1 MRKLPVVID
10 TREQRPLDF
19 SAFPN
24 VRIVRC
30 KAWPGDYT
38 LQAYSRMLAIE
49 RKSVADLVGTMCGGY
64 AGLTATTPKRFDCE
78 LLGLGGV
85 IHLGGRAFVLV
96 EPDGMGRTA
105 EEQIEAGNYR
115 AMIPPEKVRRFI
127 ATIRTGWK
135 VPVLLANSRE
145 HAAEIVVAAVTA
157 ADVEK
162 RSWTPFDK
170 WLTQSEPTAEKEE
183 QPW

>member
-1 MRKLPVVID
+1 MRKIPVIID
-10 TREQRPLDF
+10 TREQKPLDF

-49 RKSVADLVGTMCGGY
+49 RKSVADLIGTMCGGY

-96 EPDGMGRTA
+96 EPDGMGQTA
-105 EEQIEAGNYR
+105 EEQISAGNYR
-115 AMIPPEKVRRFI
+115 ADISPDKVWRFI
-127 ATIRTGWK
+127 DTIRTGWK
-135 VPVLLANSRE
+135 VPVILASSRE
-145 HAAEIVVAAVTA
+145 HAAEIIVAAVRS

-162 RSWTPFDK
+162 RSWVPFDK
-170 WLTQSEPTAEKEE
+170 WMESLKPTAKKESV
-183 QPW
+183 PW